1 MMVKVKVIGYQNSRA
16 FVLPVALIQKTDQ
29 GDFVY
34 VADKEGTA
42 RLASVQ
48 LGQTYEGKVEIIGGI
63 TLGDQ
68 VVTNGFEELNEG
80 DLLTIEN
87 N

>member
-1 MMVKVKVIGYQNSRA
+1 MAKVKVVGYQNNRA

-34 VADKEGTA
+34 VANNEGKA
-42 RLASVQ
+42 SLAKVT
-48 LGQTYEGKVEIIGGI
+48 LGQTYEGKVEITEGL
-63 TLGDQ
+63 TLGDK
-68 VVTNGFEELNEG
+68 VVTNGYEELNEG